1 MTMDGLHEAGT
12 GHVRGWSRAEIEAA
26 VRRFPFWYQR
36 IELAPGLFTLA
47 QPAYHEF
54 VWQRILPALRTDLSG
69 ASVLDV
75 GCNAGYFAIEAK
87 RRGAW
92 RVVGIESVGDFL
104 RQAELCRDV
113 LGLDIEY
120 LSMDAHAL
128 RDLRARFDLVLFTG
142 ILYHLKDPLHVI
154 EAVGECCAD
163 AVIVETEVLAEN
175 PGTCVYVR
183 QGPYGHTPVTPVH
196 TGIMKFLERDDLNG
210 DPSNWWV
217 PDVECVR
224 GMLRTAGFTFF
235 SQPVMLQET
244 RVLLAATKRAGSCL
258 DLSRLV

>member
-1 MTMDGLHEAGT
+1 MTKALHETGT
-12 GHVRGWSRAEIEAA
+12 DGPQAWSRADIEAA

-36 IELAPGLFTLA
+36 IELAPGLFTLP
-47 QPAYHEF
+47 QLAYHEL
-54 VWQRILPALRTDLSG
+54 VWQRVLPALPADLRG

-87 RRGAW
+87 RRGAG
-92 RVVGIESVGDFL
+92 RVVGIESVGEFL

-120 LSMDAHAL
+120 VPMDAHAI
-128 RDLRARFDLVLFTG
+128 RDLRERFDLVVFTG

-154 EAVGECCAD
+154 EAVGECCGD
-163 AVIVETEVLAEN
+163 AVIVESEVLADD
-175 PGTCVYVR
+175 PRTCVYVR
-183 QGPYGHTPVTPVH
+183 QGPHGQTPVTPVQ

-224 GMLRTAGFTFF
+224 GMLRTAGFSAF
-235 SQPVMLQET
+235 SRPVMLQET
-244 RVLLAATKRAGSCL
+244 RVLLAATKRTESRL
-258 DLSRLV
+258 DLSRVA